1 MYHFAGALGFSLL
14 AKAILEPLSFG
25 ILLFFGIIY
34 LINRSKGFL
43 FSMGGIAL
51 IILFMSLAIFG
62 WLTVRNRN
70 IRSFEFQ
77 ISVFILVYI
86 IGEIIEDYKIP
97 SLLSSPYIGSQ
108 IHIASA
114 VLLAIIVWLRL
125 YSVRKSGRMID
136 KLESVEYGNVNG
148 AK

>member
-1 MYHFAGALGFSLL
+1 MISTQIDSGF
-14 AKAILEPLSFG
+14 F
-25 ILLFFGIIY
+25 
-34 LINRSKGFL
+34 
-43 FSMGGIAL
+43 FSMGGITL

-77 ISVFILVYI
+77 ITVFIIVYI

-97 SLLSSPYIGSQ
+97 SLSSIPYLGSQ
-108 IHIASA
+108 IHIVSA

-125 YSVRKSGRMID
+125 YSVRKSGKMID
-136 KLESVEYGNVNG
+136 KLESVQEDGGNLNG
-148 AK
+148 ANENT

>member
-1 MYHFAGALGFSLL
+1 MISTQ
-14 AKAILEPLSFG
+14 IDS
-25 ILLFFGIIY
+25 
-34 LINRSKGFL
+34 GFL
-43 FSMGGIAL
+43 FSMGGITL

-77 ISVFILVYI
+77 ITVFILVYI

-97 SLLSSPYIGSQ
+97 SLSSLPYIGSQ

-125 YSVRKSGRMID
+125 YSVRKSGRD
-136 KLESVEYGNVNG
+136 D
-148 AK
+148 

>member
-1 MYHFAGALGFSLL
+1 MISTQIDSGF
-14 AKAILEPLSFG
+14 F
-25 ILLFFGIIY
+25 
-34 LINRSKGFL
+34 
-43 FSMGGIAL
+43 FSMGGITL

-77 ISVFILVYI
+77 ITVFIIVYI

-97 SLLSSPYIGSQ
+97 SLSSIPYLGSQ
-108 IHIASA
+108 IHIVSA

-125 YSVRKSGRMID
+125 YSVRKSGKMID
-136 KLESVEYGNVNG
+136 KLESVQEDGGNLNG
-148 AK
+148 TNENT

>member
-1 MYHFAGALGFSLL
+1 MISTQ
-14 AKAILEPLSFG
+14 IDS
-25 ILLFFGIIY
+25 
-34 LINRSKGFL
+34 GFL
-43 FSMGGIAL
+43 FSMGGITL

-70 IRSFEFQ
+70 IRSFELQ
-77 ISVFILVYI
+77 ITVFIIVYI
-86 IGEIIEDYKIP
+86 IGEIIEDFKIP
-97 SLLSSPYIGSQ
+97 SLSSIPYLGSQ
-108 IHIASA
+108 IHIVSA

-125 YSVRKSGRMID
+125 YSVRKSGKMTD

>member
-1 MYHFAGALGFSLL
+1 MISTQIDSGF
-14 AKAILEPLSFG
+14 F
-25 ILLFFGIIY
+25 
-34 LINRSKGFL
+34 
-43 FSMGGIAL
+43 FSMGGITL

-77 ISVFILVYI
+77 ITVFIIVYI

-97 SLLSSPYIGSQ
+97 SLSSIPYLGSQ
-108 IHIASA
+108 IHIVSA

-125 YSVRKSGRMID
+125 YSVRKSGKMTD
-136 KLESVEYGNVNG
+136 KLESIQEDGGNLNG
-148 AK
+148 ANENT

>member
-1 MYHFAGALGFSLL
+1 MISTQNDSGF
-14 AKAILEPLSFG
+14 F
-25 ILLFFGIIY
+25 
-34 LINRSKGFL
+34 
-43 FSMGGIAL
+43 FSMGGITL

-77 ISVFILVYI
+77 ITVFIIVYI

-97 SLLSSPYIGSQ
+97 SLSSIPYLGSQ
-108 IHIASA
+108 IHIVSA

-125 YSVRKSGRMID
+125 YSVRKSGKMTD
-136 KLESVEYGNVNG
+136 KLESIQEDGGNLNG
-148 AK
+148 ANENT